1 MAEKIIPDLEFFANE
16 INNELRADLPA
27 QRVKIT
33 ERLMNFP
40 PEKISELHVQDWYND
55 FWKLL
60 DIGKYLAVPPEQIE
74 NICAQIRQF
83 AARVNDPVRT
93 QYFALALLLFGK
105 AQDFQKLANQKLWSK
120 NLREDFETFAKFN
133 QLTSSNL
140 AVRAHL
146 RRNQQIKNF
155 LQNKYAALINKYSA
169 ATLDNC
175 PKVLPK
181 DYKIWY
187 CWFQGEENLPPLVR
201 CCYNS
206 LKMNAGKYKIIFID
220 EKNYAD
226 YVKLPEYIVKKFI
239 GGGISR
245 THFSDIIRINLLEN
259 HGGLW
264 LDSTIL
270 VTEPLENHKNFWK
283 MPYFTQ
289 KFYQDKS
296 LNIPQIYVTNPSYAR
311 WAGFIQGAAI
321 LHNPFLSFMKDF
333 YNEYWREFNEV
344 IDYVI
349 MDFMMDIAYDN
360 IPVVRKMFDEV
371 PINNTET
378 NTLVFHL
385 NDSYSKYPYDKILKG
400 NFLNKLNW
408 RVNLDLQTPDTVF
421 SKIRKKYLGE

>member
-239 GGGISR
+239 GGGYIKNAFFGYNQNKFVRESR
-245 THFSDIIRINLLEN
+245 R
-259 HGGLW
+259 
-264 LDSTIL
+264 L
-270 VTEPLENHKNFWK
+270 V
-283 MPYFTQ
+283 
-289 KFYQDKS
+289 
-296 LNIPQIYVTNPSYAR
+296 A
-311 WAGFIQGAAI
+311 
-321 LHNPFLSFMKDF
+321 
-333 YNEYWREFNEV
+333 
-344 IDYVI
+344 
-349 MDFMMDIAYDN
+349 
-360 IPVVRKMFDEV
+360 
-371 PINNTET
+371 
-378 NTLVFHL
+378 
-385 NDSYSKYPYDKILKG
+385 
-400 NFLNKLNW
+400 
-408 RVNLDLQTPDTVF
+408 
-421 SKIRKKYLGE
+421 